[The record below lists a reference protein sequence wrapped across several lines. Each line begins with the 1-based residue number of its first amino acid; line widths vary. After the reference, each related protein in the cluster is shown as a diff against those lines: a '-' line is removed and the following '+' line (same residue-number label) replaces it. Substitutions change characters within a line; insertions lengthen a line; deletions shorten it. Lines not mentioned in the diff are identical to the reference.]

1 MRFWGVKG
9 ANESVDGA
17 SGDFHSFYNNHVH
30 INSGGCIRDALMGSL
45 AKGVDAAEAPLR
57 SADGLLVINVAGI
70 VEAGDGF
77 YQLGPYL
84 SQFVNDCGLFI
95 IWKMD
100 NGGGGGEDI
109 VSDDSSS
116 VATSLLMELSNV
128 GLVAATFGD
137 GTAPNYFDP
146 LEGFAVYFEKK
157 SYSIRNPSLADL
169 KQLLQIDADSWKE
182 DLRYS
187 SAIMEGL
194 IVNKSDDIIVMV
206 NAKSE
211 AEGDEIVGAMFT
223 QKASNDL
230 SLLDA
235 EPWEVSISNSSR
247 VRGSSGTVKQLMR
260 VSTRGSGSIA
270 SYVGAGVV
278 LRDYALV
285 VAASQGINQVV
296 S

>member
-116 VATSLLMELSNV
+116 VAPRD
-128 GLVAATFGD
+128 F
-137 GTAPNYFDP
+137 
-146 LEGFAVYFEKK
+146 
-157 SYSIRNPSLADL
+157 PSLSVDDARM
-169 KQLLQIDADSWKE
+169 LLASARSCSNE
-182 DLRYS
+182 S
-187 SAIMEGL
+187 SP
-194 IVNKSDDIIVMV
+194 V
-206 NAKSE
+206 
-211 AEGDEIVGAMFT
+211 
-223 QKASNDL
+223 L
-230 SLLDA
+230 SV
-235 EPWEVSISNSSR
+235 EVSSFDKIISLPSS
-247 VRGSSGTVKQLMR
+247 
-260 VSTRGSGSIA
+260 STS
-270 SYVGAGVV
+270 
-278 LRDYALV
+278 
-285 VAASQGINQVV
+285 
-296 S
+296 